1 MKRPSQKVAVL
12 AVGIVV
18 IMFVAGCEEEKAL
31 STQSNIRKHKLIAD
45 ENRQLKKESEQRS
58 KEIKSQKELLDKC
71 LEEKKNLQEKPQED
85 AEELMTLV
93 FESFNEENKK
103 LKEENKNLK
112 ARIEELEKQLE

>member
-18 IMFVAGCEEEKAL
+18 IMFVAGCEEEAL
-31 STQSNIRKHKLIAD
+31 STQSNIRKHKLIAA
-45 ENRQLKKESEQRS
+45 ENKQLKKESEQRS

-93 FESFNEENKK
+93 FESFNEESKK